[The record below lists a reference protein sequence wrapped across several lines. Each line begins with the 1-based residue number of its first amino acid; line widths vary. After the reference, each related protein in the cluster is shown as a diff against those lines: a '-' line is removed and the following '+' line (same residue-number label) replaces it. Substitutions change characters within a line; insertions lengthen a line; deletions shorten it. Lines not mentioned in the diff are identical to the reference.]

1 MRQIEIVAT
10 AQPKRDYYYQS
21 RLGNRLF
28 DLDLGPATL
37 AFAGASTAQD
47 QRDID
52 AVLAA
57 ASTSTPSASTPFAAA
72 WLRHR
77 SLDWAADLLRDF
89 PGPAPGA
96 APIPSHSQENLP

>member
-1 MRQIEIVAT
+1 
-10 AQPKRDYYYQS
+10 
-21 RLGNRLF
+21 LF

-37 AFAGASTAQD
+37 AFAGASTPQD

-57 ASTSTPSASTPFAAA
+57 ASPTSSFAAD

-77 SLDWAADLLRDF
+77 SLDWAAELLSEA
-89 PGPAPGA
+89 PVPAPQA
-96 APIPSHSQENLP
+96 ALDPDPSQEHSS

>member
-1 MRQIEIVAT
+1 IVAT

-28 DLDLGPATL
+28 DLDLGPAAL
-37 AFAGASTAQD
+37 AFAGASTPQD

-52 AVLAA
+52 RVLLDAGV
-57 ASTSTPSASTPFAAA
+57 PGFAGA

-77 SLDWAADLLRDF
+77 GLDWAADLLPSF
-89 PGPAPGA
+89 PGLAPGSLA
-96 APIPSHSQENLP
+96 DQPLENLP

>member
-1 MRQIEIVAT
+1 MKIRALSI
-10 AQPKRDYYYQS
+10 S
-21 RLGNRLF
+21 
-28 DLDLGPATL
+28 
-37 AFAGASTAQD
+37 
-47 QRDID
+47 
-52 AVLAA
+52 LAA

>member
-1 MRQIEIVAT
+1 
-10 AQPKRDYYYQS
+10 QS

-28 DLDLGPATL
+28 DLDLGAATL
-37 AFAGASTAQD
+37 AFAGASTPQD

-57 ASTSTPSASTPFAAA
+57 AHSASFAAA

-77 SLDWAADLLRDF
+77 GLDWAADLLRAF
-89 PGPAPGA
+89 PGLAPL
-96 APIPSHSQENLP
+96 APHVSPRFADHPQENLP

>member
-1 MRQIEIVAT
+1 MAT

-28 DLDLGPATL
+28 DLDLGAATL
-37 AFAGASTAQD
+37 AFAGTSTPQD

-57 ASTSTPSASTPFAAA
+57 ASSASTPFVAA

-77 SLDWAADLLRDF
+77 GLNWAADLLSSF
-89 PGPAPGA
+89 P
-96 APIPSHSQENLP
+96 STHLQENPS